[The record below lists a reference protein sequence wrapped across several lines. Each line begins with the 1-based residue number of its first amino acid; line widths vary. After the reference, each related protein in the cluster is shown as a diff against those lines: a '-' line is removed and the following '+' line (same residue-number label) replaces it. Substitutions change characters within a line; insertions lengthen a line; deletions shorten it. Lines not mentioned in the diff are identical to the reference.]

1 MHLQKNIKA
10 GQRPFVIAGPCSA
23 ESPEQLLESCQHF
36 INSSNIKLLRAG
48 IWKPRTRP
56 GAFEGRGEV
65 ALPWLV
71 ETGKSC
77 QLPTCTEVA
86 NAHQTELALK
96 AGIDVL
102 WIGARTTVNPFLV
115 QEIADVVKGT
125 KTPIMIKN
133 PVNPDLELW
142 VGAFER
148 FLQNGIADLTAI
160 HRGFS
165 LYKHP
170 VYRNV
175 PMWEIPIAL
184 RERIPNLPII
194 CDPSH
199 ITGKRDLVA
208 SIAQTAMDLN
218 FEGLMIETHINPDV
232 ALSDAAQ
239 QLTPQNL
246 ISVLQ
251 NLVLRG
257 QSNLKA
263 QGPLLQI
270 RQEIEQLDDLIFE
283 YLKQRLA
290 LSQKVGEI
298 KLEHHITVLQQK
310 HWEKLINDR
319 LALSSSDLL
328 SQEFIRKI
336 MDAIHQ
342 ESIQLQ
348 IDVMHKEKKM

>member
-1 MHLQKNIKA
+1 MHLQQEIKS
-10 GQRPFVIAGPCSA
+10 GNRPFVIAGPCSA
-23 ESPEQLLESCQHF
+23 ESPEQLLTTCQQLVQ
-36 INSSNIKLLRAG
+36 STAIKVLRAG

-56 GAFEGRGEV
+56 GAFEGRGEE
-65 ALPWLV
+65 ALPWLI
-71 ETGKSC
+71 ETGKIC
-77 QLPTCTEVA
+77 KLPTATEVA
-86 NAHQTELALK
+86 NASQTEAALK

-115 QEIADVVKGT
+115 QEIADALKGT
-125 KTPIMIKN
+125 KVPIMIKN

-148 FLQNGIADLTAI
+148 FLQNGLEDLTAI

-170 VYRNV
+170 IYRNV

-184 RERIPNLPII
+184 RERIPNIPIL

-199 ITGKRDLVA
+199 ISGKRSLV
-208 SIAQTAMDLN
+208 SPVSQTAMDLN
-218 FEGLMIETHINPDV
+218 FEGLMIETHFDPNI

-239 QLTPQNL
+239 QLTPENL
-246 ISVLQ
+246 ILLLE

-257 QSNLKA
+257 QSNTKA

-283 YLKQRLA
+283 YLKQRLL

-298 KLEHHITVLQQK
+298 KLEHHITVFQQK
-310 HWEKLINDR
+310 HWETLINDR
-319 LALSSSDLL
+319 LSQSSSALM
-328 SQEFIRKI
+328 SQEFVRKI

-348 IDVMHKEKKM
+348 IEVMQKGK